1 MKKITMGVAALSIA
15 ISSYS
20 QCANSYGDSLE
31 VVNSYKDS
39 LEMIKLSPYRILHG
53 ETLEVIHLT
62 YEDWKKFD
70 NEISGFTKFIAII
83 DEEQMYYLK

>member
-1 MKKITMGVAALSIA
+1 MKKIAMSVAALSIA

-20 QCANSYGDSLE
+20 QCVSSYEDSLE
-31 VVNSYKDS
+31 VLKS
-39 LEMIKLSPYRILHG
+39 SPYRILHG